1 MNNYMDHY
9 MLHQLDQWITD
20 ERDYNDWLRD
30 ECSDYEDED
39 FGEDDDYD
47 FEEEDEDDK

>member
-30 ECSDYEDED
+30 ECSD
-39 FGEDDDYD
+39 FEDDDCD